1 MSTRAAAIV
10 LAGGGSTRMGTDKAS
25 LDWHGTTLLRRAVG
39 IAHRAVDGPVIV
51 VRAAGQRLPL
61 LPDGVE
67 LAQDARPDRGPLE
80 GLAAGLD
87 TLGDRAEVAYL
98 TAVDAPFLHPALV
111 RRVLELLGPDHDV
124 ALPHAHGYSQPLA
137 AAYRAATVAPPLEEL
152 LRADGPLGTR
162 ELLRRC
168 RVASIR
174 EDELLADAELAAHD
188 PELLSLHNLNEP
200 GEFERAR
207 RRPAP
212 TVSVSVDGGAPRLVR
227 AATLGA
233 AARAARC
240 ELAPEQD
247 PEDPLVAGDVVAL
260 SAARAGPG

>member
-10 LAGGGSTRMGTDKAS
+10 LAGGGSTRMGTDKAT
-25 LDWHGTTLLRRAVG
+25 LEWHGSTLLRRALG
-39 IAHRAVDGPVIV
+39 IALRAVGGPVIV
-51 VRAAGQRLPL
+51 VRAAGQPLPL

-98 TAVDAPFLHPALV
+98 TAVDTPFLHPAVV
-111 RRVLELLGPDHDV
+111 RRVLDLLGPDDDV
-124 ALPHAHGYSQPLA
+124 ALPHAHGFAQPLA
-137 AAYRAATVAPPLEEL
+137 AAYRAATVGPPLAEL

-168 RVASIR
+168 RVGRIA
-174 EDELLADAELAAHD
+174 EADLLADPDVAAHD
-188 PELLSLHNLNEP
+188 PELLSLRNLNEP
-200 GEFERAR
+200 GEYERAR
-207 RRPAP
+207 QRPAP
-212 TVSVSVDGGAPRLVR
+212 TVAISLDGGAPRNVR

-233 AARAARC
+233 AARAAGC
-240 ELAPEQD
+240 ELPAAAD
-247 PEDPLVAGDVVAL
+247 PDDPLVAGDVVAL
-260 SAARAGPG
+260 SAARAARG

>member
-1 MSTRAAAIV
+1 MSIRAAAIV

-39 IAHRAVDGPVIV
+39 IMLRAVDGPVIV
-51 VRAAGQRLPL
+51 VRAAGQALPL

-87 TLGDRAEVAYL
+87 TLGDRAEAAYL
-98 TAVDAPFLHPALV
+98 SAVDAPFLHPALV
-111 RRVLELLGPDHDV
+111 RRVLELLGPDDDV
-124 ALPHAHGYSQPLA
+124 ALPHAHGFAQPLA

-162 ELLRRC
+162 ALLRRC
-168 RVASIR
+168 RVANIA
-174 EDELLADAELAAHD
+174 EADLLADRDVAAHD
-188 PELLSLHNLNEP
+188 PELLSVRNLNEP
-200 GEFERAR
+200 GEYETAR
-207 RRPAP
+207 QRPAP
-212 TVSVSVDGGAPRLVR
+212 TVAVSVDGGAPRSMR

-233 AARAARC
+233 AARAAGC
-240 ELAPEQD
+240 PLPPEAD
-247 PEDPLVAGDVVAL
+247 PDDPLVAGDVVAL
-260 SAARAGPG
+260 SAARAGRG